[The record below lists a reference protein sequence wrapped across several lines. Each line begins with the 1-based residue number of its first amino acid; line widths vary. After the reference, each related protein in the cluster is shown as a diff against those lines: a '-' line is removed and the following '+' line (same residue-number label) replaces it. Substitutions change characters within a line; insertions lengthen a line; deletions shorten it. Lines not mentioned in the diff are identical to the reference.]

1 VFLYGIYSLKKK
13 GEFIMPV
20 ISVEGSKLTKDQKR
34 ELIASL
40 TEVASN
46 IMKINKEAY
55 VVVIKENDMD
65 NIGIG
70 GVLLSEKVKK

>member
-1 VFLYGIYSLKKK
+1 
-13 GEFIMPV
+13 MPV

-55 VVVIKENDMD
+55 VVVIKENEMD
-65 NIGIG
+65 NVGVGGIM
-70 GVLLSEKVKK
+70 LSEKREK

>member
-1 VFLYGIYSLKKK
+1 
-13 GEFIMPV
+13 MPV

-65 NIGIG
+65 NIGVG

>member
-1 VFLYGIYSLKKK
+1 
-13 GEFIMPV
+13 MPV

-40 TEVASN
+40 TVVASN

-65 NIGIG
+65 NIGVG

>member
-1 VFLYGIYSLKKK
+1 MEYIHLKK

-65 NIGIG
+65 NIGVG